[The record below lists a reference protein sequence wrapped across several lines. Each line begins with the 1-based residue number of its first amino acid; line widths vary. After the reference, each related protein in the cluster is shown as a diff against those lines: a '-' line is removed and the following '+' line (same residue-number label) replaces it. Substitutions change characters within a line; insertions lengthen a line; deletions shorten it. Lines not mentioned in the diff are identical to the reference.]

1 MKWRL
6 NMRKRANMF
15 NKKNP
20 TSNLSFIANDCELSG
35 NIKVN
40 GDLLIA
46 GKVDGE
52 IRSTGNVTIET
63 TGIVTGGVVCVDAS
77 VSGLMTGNINC
88 EKITITNTGTFDGE
102 VYSKRMEIL
111 ENGQFLGFRKAYDDS
126 LEQLNNALENNEKL
140 ISIIED
146 NKENPTLSSAVTA

>member
-1 MKWRL
+1 
-6 NMRKRANMF
+6 MF
-15 NKKNP
+15 SKKSP

-40 GDLLIA
+40 GDVLIA

-52 IRSTGNVTIET
+52 IRASGNITVEATGV
-63 TGIVTGGVVCVDAS
+63 VTGGVVCVEAT

-88 EKITITNTGTFDGE
+88 EKLTITNTGTFDGE

-111 ENGQFLGFRKAYDDS
+111 DNGQFLGYRKAYDKQS
-126 LEQLNNALENNEKL
+126 KALENNEKL
-140 ISIIED
+140 VSTVETE
-146 NKENPTLSSAVTA
+146 KEKPQLTAAVSA

>member
-1 MKWRL
+1 
-6 NMRKRANMF
+6 MF
-15 NKKNP
+15 SKKSP

-40 GDLLIA
+40 GDVLIA

-52 IRSTGNVTIET
+52 IRASGNITVEATGV
-63 TGIVTGGVVCVDAS
+63 VTGGVVCVEAT

-88 EKITITNTGTFDGE
+88 EKLTISNTGTFDGE

-111 ENGQFLGFRKAYDDS
+111 DNGQFLGYRKAYDKQS
-126 LEQLNNALENNEKL
+126 KALENNEKL
-140 ISIIED
+140 VSTVETE
-146 NKENPTLSSAVTA
+146 KEKPQLTAAVSA